1 MENKEIRV
9 TGRIKEII
17 IRSGENISP
26 AEIEN
31 VIIRSGLVSKVKVI
45 GVPSKMRQEEVA
57 ACIIPIEK
65 EGFNAEELLGF
76 VSPLL
81 ASFKRPKYIL
91 IFDEFPMTASGKY
104 NLSKIKKIAISFICK
119 RSEVCYVRK

>member
-1 MENKEIRV
+1 MQVWKAVIVDIETGEVLPPGREGEIQLKGFNMFLGYYNMPEKTKDAFTNDGWFKTGDIGLFMENKEIRV
-9 TGRIKEII
+9 IGRIKEII

-65 EGFNAEELLGF
+65 E
-76 VSPLL
+76 
-81 ASFKRPKYIL
+81 
-91 IFDEFPMTASGKY
+91 
-104 NLSKIKKIAISFICK
+104 
-119 RSEVCYVRK
+119 

>member
-1 MENKEIRV
+1 MFLGYYNMPEKTKDAFTNDGWFKTGDIGLFMENKEIRV
-9 TGRIKEII
+9 IGRIKEII

-65 EGFNAEELLGF
+65 E
-76 VSPLL
+76 
-81 ASFKRPKYIL
+81 
-91 IFDEFPMTASGKY
+91 
-104 NLSKIKKIAISFICK
+104 
-119 RSEVCYVRK
+119 